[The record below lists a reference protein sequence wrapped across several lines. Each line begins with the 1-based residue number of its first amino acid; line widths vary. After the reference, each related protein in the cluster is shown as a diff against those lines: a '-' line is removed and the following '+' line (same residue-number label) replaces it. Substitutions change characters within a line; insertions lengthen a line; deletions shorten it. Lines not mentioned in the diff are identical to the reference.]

1 MNDIV
6 NVISNLGFPIAMC
19 VLCCY
24 YVKYSDDKHR
34 EERKEDRELHKE
46 EMNGV
51 TQALQNNTV
60 ALTKLCTLIEQD
72 KGE

>member
-1 MNDIV
+1 MPDIV
-6 NVISNLGFPIAMC
+6 NAISNLGFPIAMC

-24 YVKYSDDKHR
+24 YIKYSDDKHR
-34 EERKEDRELHKE
+34 EEREKDRQLHRE

-60 ALTKLCTLIEQD
+60 ALTKICTLIEQG
-72 KGE
+72 KEE